1 MVMEGINGKMKGA
14 AMSEPNCYEGFCE
27 ECECQTE
34 VFHSS
39 YLGMEICIDCKEKLL
54 TKQHKN
60 TIVKEVEG

>member
-1 MVMEGINGKMKGA
+1 
-14 AMSEPNCYEGFCE
+14 MSEPNSYEGFCQ

-60 TIVKEVEG
+60 TIVKEVADENI

>member
-1 MVMEGINGKMKGA
+1 
-14 AMSEPNCYEGFCE
+14 MSEPNSYEGFCE

-39 YLGMEICIDCKEKLL
+39 YLGMEICIDCKGKLL